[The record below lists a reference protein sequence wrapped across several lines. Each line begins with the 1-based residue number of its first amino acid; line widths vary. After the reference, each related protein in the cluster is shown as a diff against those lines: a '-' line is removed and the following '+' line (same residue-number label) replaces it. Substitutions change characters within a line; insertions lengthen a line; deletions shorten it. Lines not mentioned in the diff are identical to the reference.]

1 MEIKDFYEINAL
13 HSLLLKIKMSDSLDS
28 EDIDYYA
35 DSGIISNILER
46 LNKEFLVEFKKQVPE
61 EHYLKYINFFE
72 FKFDSEFGKTLQ
84 QRIQNWNNSII
95 ENLKSHPREQFI
107 EIAKNYIVPFEA
119 EESELKK
126 LVNFIEDRV
135 KEK

>member
-13 HSLLLKIKMSDSLDS
+13 HSLLLKIKMTDSLDS
-28 EDIDYYA
+28 EDINYYA
-35 DSGIISNILER
+35 GSGIISNILER

-61 EHYLKYINFFE
+61 EHYLKYINSLE

-84 QRIQNWNNSII
+84 QRIQNWDNSVID
-95 ENLKSHPREQFI
+95 NLKSHEREQFI
-107 EIAKNYIVPFEA
+107 EIAKNYIVPCKA
-119 EESELKK
+119 EEIELEN
-126 LVNFIEDRV
+126 LVSFIENRV